1 MIKKISIPIIVF
13 LLVTI
18 LFAATEDFSL
28 YTVVDTDGGISVA
41 ASKVTLTNV
50 QTTYRDE
57 YVYYDYGINHFSENF
72 THQFTLNCG
81 SFSQYEIPHV
91 WLLANDIEDAR
102 YLRTN
107 NKTWLEIRL
116 QAFTGNDP
124 EIVLSEWVGG
134 EDTNDDTAFLTEP
147 WTYYFTVIRDEAVG
161 TYGTLYAYIY
171 SDAERTT
178 GIDTLVVTLTAK
190 NDFRYLYV
198 FNVLSDNSSGRLWDG
213 YIENLD
219 IGENSNKNIII
230 VN

>member
-1 MIKKISIPIIVF
+1 MKKVLVTIFVF
-13 LLVTI
+13 LIITI
-18 LFAATEDFSL
+18 LFAATEDLST
-28 YTVVDTDGGISVA
+28 YTIVDSDSGPIS
-41 ASKVTLTNV
+41 ASASRLTLTNV
-50 QTTYRDE
+50 NTTYHDE
-57 YVYYDYGINHFSENF
+57 YVYYDYGANHFSENF

-81 SFSQYEIPHV
+81 SFSQYEIPHI

-107 NKTWLEIRL
+107 DKTWLEIRL

-134 EDTNDDTAFLTEP
+134 VDTNDDTAFLTEP

-190 NDFRYLYV
+190 NDFRYLYL

-219 IGENSNKNIII
+219 IGETTKNSVII
-230 VN
+230 N